1 MRNGKI
7 GSAITGSL
15 RQRAII
21 YQESDISAM
30 SNSS

>member
-1 MRNGKI
+1 MRSGKI

-15 RQRAII
+15 RQRAIM